1 MSVTQNIFFEVPC
14 LTEQSTL
21 ISGLSIQKKWFKGA
35 DKRIIGQYL
44 QKFISYNSELFSFL
58 GVTPFIVG
66 SDQNTSIG
74 FRTSN
79 FVGTIPLRAPD
90 TGKQIGD
97 FIVVPRYTT
106 KDRYEDYI
114 RILELLDEEITYEQK
129 LDSLPLV
136 SGRNF
141 RPPLYLEA
149 VKFIKILERVC
160 HTRWHKF
167 DRVEKNLREP
177 DGPVNWRKYLARA
190 HKVEMRQVFPVAKSI
205 LSENHSEYRQMKYVF
220 DLCRSELLSSYT
232 PLRLRS
238 QIQPSIQF
246 LGEKMAQFVPL
257 EVSTFQERFVD
268 TPLIRKLKTQA
279 NNVLQHNVSD
289 SVAWRVDFSEVFER
303 FVQHIFKG
311 IAQEHG
317 ARLLKNHKMKGYSSN
332 PSAWELRHLEP
343 DAILQTEDVSIFI
356 DAKYKAHLYNRYSTS
371 EDLKEEHRRDL
382 HQIMAYM
389 SFSKGKKKQ
398 GVLCYPSNE
407 VSIKQLKYINSIG
420 DCENTVKLVGIPLN
434 VTSYGDVSKALALA
448 IS

>member
-1 MSVTQNIFFEVPC
+1 MSASQNIFFEVPC
-14 LTEQSTL
+14 LTERSAL

-44 QKFISYNSELFSFL
+44 QKFISYNSDFFAFL
-58 GVTPFIVG
+58 GVEPFIFG
-66 SDQNTSIG
+66 SDQNTSLG

-114 RILELLDEEITYEQK
+114 RILDLLDEEISYEQR

-149 VKFIKILERVC
+149 VKFIRTLEKVG

-177 DGPVNWRKYLARA
+177 TGQVNWKKYLTRE
-190 HKVEMRQVFPVAKSI
+190 HKVEMRQVFPVSKNT
-205 LSENHSEYRQMKYVF
+205 LSENHSEYRQMRYVF
-220 DLCRSELLSSYT
+220 DLCRSELLSAHT
-232 PLRLRS
+232 PLRLRA
-238 QIQPSIQF
+238 QIRPSIQF
-246 LGEKMAQFVPL
+246 LDEKMAQFSPL
-257 EVSTFQERFVD
+257 AVIECIERFVD
-268 TPLIRKLKTQA
+268 TPLIKQLKAQA
-279 NNVLQHNVSD
+279 NKVLQHNVSD

-317 ARLLKNHKMKGYSSN
+317 ARLIKNHKMKGYSSY

-343 DAILQTEDVSIFI
+343 DAILQKEDVSIFI
-356 DAKYKAHLYNRYSTS
+356 DAKYKAHLYNRYSIS
-371 EDLKEEHRRDL
+371 ADLKEEHRRDL

-389 SFSKGKKKQ
+389 SFSKGEKKQ

-407 VSIKQLKYINSIG
+407 VSVKQLKYINSIG
-420 DCENTVKLVGIPLN
+420 DCENAIKLVGIPLN
-434 VTSYGDVSKALALA
+434 VNSYVDVSKTLAQV
-448 IS
+448 IF